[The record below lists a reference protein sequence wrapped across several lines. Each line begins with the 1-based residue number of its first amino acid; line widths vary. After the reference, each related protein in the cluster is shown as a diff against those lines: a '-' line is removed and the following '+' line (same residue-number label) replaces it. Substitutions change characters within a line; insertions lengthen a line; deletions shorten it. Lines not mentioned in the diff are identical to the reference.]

1 MQRPAFVLFD
11 DYGYGHGN
19 TNTVTL
25 IDPARVVGTGI
36 DDPNGTFERGVYS
49 NTLPPAKKS
58 RLFQL
63 WFEAQ
68 AGLK

>member
-49 NTLPPAKKS
+49 NTLPPA
-58 RLFQL
+58 
-63 WFEAQ
+63 
-68 AGLK
+68 